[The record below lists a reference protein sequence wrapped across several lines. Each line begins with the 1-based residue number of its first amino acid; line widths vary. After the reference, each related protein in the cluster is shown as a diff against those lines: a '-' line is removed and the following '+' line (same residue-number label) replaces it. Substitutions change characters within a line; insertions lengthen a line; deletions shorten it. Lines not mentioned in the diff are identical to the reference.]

1 MNRRHKLDSLVS
13 LLIFLLAC
21 ALLAIYLGGC
31 APDAHAGIRVEWIH
45 IDGTETMGLGVLETD
60 GRRLYTSTKDG
71 VYLSD
76 DDGYTWRPTELVHS
90 TMAIAISRNAVYAG
104 TNDRGVFRSDSRGVT
119 WNPINNGIRPWE
131 AEPDKEIRYPRIETI
146 LVTRSGAVIT
156 VMYHQGTYTS
166 TDRGDTW
173 HDVIDDWILPGNNE
187 RRIDDF
193 PIATGI
199 WSMTEFDGYLWA
211 SYSSGG
217 YGIYRFPDNDQAWE
231 TTSNYGYGEVRDWAA
246 LDGRLVVGAVNGLA
260 RWSEAGQAWEYFF
273 EGLPELPNIRTLA
286 VNRGRLFAGTASGV
300 YMFDER
306 SEIFIPAG
314 LQHFSVGDLVS
325 HQSDLYAKAYAHGEL
340 SGIYRASIPVVQPY
354 NKAATTWGAVKR
366 K

>member
-1 MNRRHKLDSLVS
+1 MIYRTFIITLIILLVALV
-13 LLIFLLAC
+13 LLGI
-21 ALLAIYLGGC
+21 AISSY
-31 APDAHAGIRVEWIH
+31 APDAHAEIRVEWIH

-76 DDGYTWRPTELVHS
+76 DDGYTWSSTDLTHS

-104 TNDRGVFRSDSRGVT
+104 TNNRGVYRSDSHGVA
-119 WNPINNGIRPWE
+119 WEPINSGIRPWE
-131 AEPDKEIRYPRIETI
+131 DEPDEEIRYPRVETI

-166 TDRGDTW
+166 TDRGETW
-173 HDVIDDWILPGNNE
+173 HDIVEEWILPGNRE
-187 RRIDDF
+187 QGFTDF
-193 PIATGI
+193 QIATGI

-217 YGIYRFPDNDQAWE
+217 YGIYRFPDSGQAWE
-231 TTSNYGYGEVRDWAA
+231 TTSNYGYGQVRDWTA
-246 LDGRLVVGAVNGLA
+246 LDGRLYAGAVHGLA
-260 RWSEAGQAWEYFF
+260 RWSEEGSAWEYFF
-273 EGLPELPNIRTLA
+273 EGLPELPGIRTLA
-286 VNRGRLFAGTASGV
+286 VYRGRLFAGTGNGV
-300 YMFDER
+300 YMFDAR

-314 LQHFSVGDLVS
+314 LQDLRVGDLVS
-325 HQSDLYAKAYAHGEL
+325 HQSDLYAKAYAKDEL

-354 NKAATTWGAVKR
+354 NKAATTWGAIKQ